1 MLIVPPERPI
11 EPLTLA
17 VLRRVDHV
25 AREMALEYF
34 VVGAIARDL
43 LLTNVF
49 GLKMSRATADVDLGI
64 VVDRWEQFE
73 DLKARLIETGA
84 FRQDE
89 KKMHRLN
96 HFPDPKGSS
105 YPLDLVPFGGVER
118 PRNEIAWPPDG
129 SVVMNVAGFDEALS
143 SAVAVELE
151 PGFVVRVASLPG
163 LAILKLL
170 AWADRGA
177 GDRRDAIDFGA
188 ILQRYADTG
197 NGDRLYGT
205 EIQVLVDTNYD
216 FDLAGARLL
225 GADAG
230 RIATPATRRKVLA
243 LLNDPAHMDRLVLA
257 VSRELQATEDSVER
271 ANDLLSQFR
280 SGFQEF

>member
-1 MLIVPPERPI
+1 MSPAE
-11 EPLTLA
+11 A
-17 VLRRVDHV
+17 RRRAMV
-25 AREMALEYF
+25 A
-34 VVGAIARDL
+34 
-43 LLTNVF
+43 
-49 GLKMSRATADVDLGI
+49 
-64 VVDRWEQFE
+64 
-73 DLKARLIETGA
+73 
-84 FRQDE
+84 
-89 KKMHRLN
+89 
-96 HFPDPKGSS
+96 
-105 YPLDLVPFGGVER
+105 FGGVER